1 MYFSDKDLLIAIYDK
16 KDEKAFKT
24 FYDRYAKLLLN
35 WTAKRT
41 GNRDVAADIVQNFW
55 VIFWSKPYAIR
66 TDEKGVARKYLIHY
80 FSYRMFDYL
89 RSSAAKSIGDSLLL
103 ETISQSEGYSHIIE
117 DIQADEI
124 LDLIERTLQDF
135 PEITREV
142 FKKIWENDLSV
153 KEISQQLG
161 VSEKVVRT
169 HYKKVMEVIQ
179 NRVKTLAESETKTT
193 GTMLEIIVLLGL
205 LQ

>member
-1 MYFSDKDLLIAIYDK
+1 MYFSDKDLLTAIYDK